1 MWNSLRLIVIIT
13 NLGIWQPYP
22 TLESPYRVHLVLRD
36 LTGRVDCVLL
46 KRSSILSAEQY
57 DHTVTDRDRSLKGM
71 RSLKK
76 KNCFSHANLIAVRQR
91 SQRLPWASCPSHED
105 GFFAYIRG
113 PCTTAVDRGVGN
125 DVCRHVMRLHKT
137 PTDTLSG
144 TTKRLTCGMGESIR
158 TLLLNLIWGV
168 QF

>member
-13 NLGIWQPYP
+13 SLGIWQPYP

-76 KNCFSHANLIAVRQR
+76 KIASLMPTSSQSVSAVNVFLGHHARATKMVSSLIYV
-91 SQRLPWASCPSHED
+91 
-105 GFFAYIRG
+105 
-113 PCTTAVDRGVGN
+113 V
-125 DVCRHVMRLHKT
+125 HV
-137 PTDTLSG
+137 
-144 TTKRLTCGMGESIR
+144 
-158 TLLLNLIWGV
+158 LL
-168 QF
+168 Q